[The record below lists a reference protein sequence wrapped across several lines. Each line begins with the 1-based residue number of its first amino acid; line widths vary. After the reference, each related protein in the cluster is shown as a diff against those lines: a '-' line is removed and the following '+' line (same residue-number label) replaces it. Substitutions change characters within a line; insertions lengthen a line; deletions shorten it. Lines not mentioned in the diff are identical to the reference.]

1 MSREFEDRY
10 ADWFKWYKEHHN
22 DTDGIENQVKFLRKA
37 VEGLMELLAH
47 TTLDIRALEGRP
59 KHDLGQP
66 LYLPGPMR
74 VRW

>member
-1 MSREFEDRY
+1 MSKEFEDRY
-10 ADWFKWYKEHHN
+10 ADWFKWWKEHYN
-22 DTDGIENQVKFLRKA
+22 DTDNLEQQVKFLRKA
-37 VEGLMELLAH
+37 VEGMMELLAH
-47 TTLDIRALEGRP
+47 ATRDIRALEGRP